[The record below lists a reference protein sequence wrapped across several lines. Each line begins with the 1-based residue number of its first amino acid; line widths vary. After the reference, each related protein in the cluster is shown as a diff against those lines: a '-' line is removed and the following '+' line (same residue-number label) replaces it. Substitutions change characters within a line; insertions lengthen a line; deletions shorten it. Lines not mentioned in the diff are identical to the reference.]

1 MQTRYASKT
10 QVEDG
15 ATFEA
20 IADGIMYRW
29 TVERDTWVSAT
40 EIEQVRAYL
49 GRAGIPTVE
58 LPDGRF
64 SVEKETAQVLGS
76 ARLVLLGLKH
86 LHASRR
92 NRVEAR
98 RFS

>member
-1 MQTRYASKT
+1 MQTRNLPKSPA
-10 QVEDG
+10 EDD

-29 TVERDTWVSAT
+29 AVERDTWVSTT

-49 GRAGIPTVE
+49 ERAGIATVE

-64 SVEKETAQVLGS
+64 AVEKETAQVLGS

-92 NRVEAR
+92 NRLEPR
-98 RFS
+98 RLS